1 MIPAGQTRVIWKS
14 PRLPG
19 SPWAIHADMPAS
31 LKADVRAT
39 LLALPT
45 GAPQAWKEL
54 TDGKNQGVQEITHA
68 DYEPIVRMIKD
79 NQRARRDAKSN

>member
-1 MIPAGQTRVIWKS
+1 MIPTGQTRMIWKS
-14 PRLPG
+14 PKLPS
-19 SPWAIHADMPAS
+19 SPWAIHTDMPAS

-45 GAPQAWKEL
+45 ADPQAWKEL

-79 NQRARRDAKSN
+79 NQRACRDVKSN